1 MDRRACGRD
10 ARAAVH
16 LLELSIDHARFP
28 TRDAY
33 PFSLRVVQ
41 ETARLALDAP
51 VTFFAGENGSGKST
65 LLRALAHRC
74 GIHIWEDSERTSA
87 SRNPFTERLYE
98 CIDVRWTDGSMP
110 GSFFAAEIFRNFAE
124 LVDAWAASDPGLLA
138 YFGGSSLTEKSHG
151 QCNMAFFESR
161 FRIPG
166 LYLLDEPESAL
177 SPRRQLELLRI
188 IAEASGR
195 GDAQFIVATHSPL
208 LMSLPGSRILSFDS
222 CPVAEIAYRD
232 TDSFRLHRE
241 FFEKTAPL
249 RGCLKSTSGPERRQ
263 MEKLDSP
270 LPSEG
275 EGQG

>member
-1 MDRRACGRD
+1 MDSRGGGRD
-10 ARAAVH
+10 AGPAVH
-16 LLELSIDHARFP
+16 LLELAIDHASFP

-33 PFSLRVVQ
+33 PFNLRVVQ
-41 ETARLALDAP
+41 ETATLRLDAP

-74 GIHIWEDSERTSA
+74 DVHIWENSGRATLKH
-87 SRNPFTERLYE
+87 NPFAERLYE
-98 CIDVRWTDGSMP
+98 CVRVRWAKGSVP

-188 IAEASGR
+188 LREAGER
-195 GDAQFIVATHSPL
+195 GDAQFIVATHSPI
-208 LMSLPGSRILSFDS
+208 LMSLPGSRILSFDA
-222 CPVAEIAYRD
+222 CPVAEMAYRD
-232 TDSFRLHRE
+232 TDSFRVHRG
-241 FFEKTAPL
+241 FFDEIGA
-249 RGCLKSTSGPERRQ
+249 
-263 MEKLDSP
+263 
-270 LPSEG
+270 
-275 EGQG
+275 